1 MTRKSTLTK
10 EDKKMCR
17 SMFWRTMTLSSTYNY
32 ETMQALGFMYAMMP
46 AINRFYKTEEER
58 AAALK
63 RHNELFNTTPT
74 MGGIITGLVASM
86 EKEASVSEEFDT
98 SSISAIKVA
107 LMGPFAGI
115 GDSLFWGSLRVI
127 SLGVGIGLAQT
138 GSILGAI
145 MHLLIFN
152 IPAHIVR
159 YFGVFLGYELGGS
172 FMKTASESGI
182 MGKLT
187 KGAGIVGLMT
197 VGAMACTMTSFK
209 IEKVFTIQ
217 GSELAVQGILDAIF
231 PNLLPL
237 LLTFVCYKAV
247 KKNVNPAIIML
258 LLLVFGVAGK
268 YMGLF

>member
-1 MTRKSTLTK
+1 MTRKSTLSR

-58 AAALK
+58 TAALK

-74 MGGIITGLVASM
+74 MGGIITGLAASM
-86 EKEASVSEEFDT
+86 EKEASETKEFDT
-98 SSISAIKVA
+98 SSISAIKIA

-127 SLGVGIGLAQT
+127 SLGVGIGIAQS

-145 MHLLIFN
+145 LHLLIFN
-152 IPAHIVR
+152 VPAHLIR
-159 YFGVFLGYELGGS
+159 YYGVFLGYELGGS

-182 MGKLT
+182 MGKIT

-209 IEKVFTIQ
+209 LEKVFTIQ
-217 GSELAVQGILDAIF
+217 GSELALQSVLDSIF

-237 LLTFVCYKAV
+237 LLTFVCYKAI
-247 KKNVNPAIIML
+247 KKNVNPAILMF

-268 YMGLF
+268 YLGLF